1 MEKGEKTE
9 IILEFLRNGINSGE
23 WNNTLLPKELELAEK
38 FGVARGTVRR
48 AFEHLVAEGVVM
60 RKKHFGTM
68 LCSENEGNNCIAS
81 IMRSSGHFYGEI
93 FKFLQK
99 KVVESGYHLQSV
111 DVYGQD
117 KPKMRKHIRRS
128 MNSLLSIPGA
138 NKFILDGYLFRNFP
152 QVDEIL
158 KKNPVFFDYFDSS
171 RPDGMTGVLIDYHE
185 VGILGAKYLIENGCR
200 HPLLIIGDSP
210 LPSNRYSPEYFAV
223 HKAKKIINGYSEV
236 LRENGMDPDL
246 YVFFAPLRKKYLF
259 EHLYEIFSYLP
270 SRPEGIFCDSDISMV
285 HVLNI
290 ARECG
295 YKPKYTI
302 GCYNTPWSKGEGG
315 FHFKSI
321 IIPPEECA
329 QALFEQVNLPLELRK
344 DVYIKPLL

>member
-236 LRENGMDPDL
+236 CGKMEWILICM
-246 YVFFAPLRKKYLF
+246 YF
-259 EHLYEIFSYLP
+259 LP
-270 SRPEGIFCDSDISMV
+270 RCAKNIY
-285 HVLNI
+285 LNI
-290 ARECG
+290 CMKFFLICRAVLKEFFV
-295 YKPKYTI
+295 TVI
-302 GCYNTPWSKGEGG
+302 FQW
-315 FHFKSI
+315 FMFSI
-321 IIPPEECA
+321 LPESA
-329 QALFEQVNLPLELRK
+329 DTSRNIR
-344 DVYIKPLL
+344 